1 MEKFNLLFNS
11 PSDWTMF
18 GDRISQVRAQEMF
31 PMLVAHAKERKTISY
46 GELAE
51 HFDLAWAM
59 PIMSAVI
66 CTTGTLYRL
75 ERNQLPQ
82 AQFAWNHG
90 KIPRIANMVTKSNG
104 APAGFVAEQLQYQES
119 PIDFPTLLKKIWDY
133 DKWDEVQ
140 KALGLSG

>member
-18 GDRISQVRAQEMF
+18 GNRISQVRAREMF
-31 PMLVAHAKERKTISY
+31 PMLVARAEERKTISY

-59 PIMSAVI
+59 PIMRAVI
-66 CTTGTLYRL
+66 CTTGTLYCL
-75 ERNQLPQ
+75 ERNQLSE

-104 APAGFVAEQLQYQES
+104 VPAGFVAEQLPLQES
-119 PIDFPTLLKKIWDY
+119 PMDFNTLLEKIWDY

>member
-1 MEKFNLLFNS
+1 METFNLLFNS

-18 GDRISQVRAQEMF
+18 GDRISQVRAREMF
-31 PMLVAHAKERKTISY
+31 PMLVAHAKERKSMSY
-46 GELAE
+46 GELAA
-51 HFDLAWAM
+51 HFNLAWAM

-66 CTTGTLYRL
+66 CTTDTLYRL

-104 APAGFVAEQLQYQES
+104 APAGFVTEQLPLQK
-119 PIDFPTLLKKIWDY
+119 PPVDFDTLLKAIWDY
-133 DKWDEVQ
+133 DKWDEVL
-140 KALGLSG
+140 KALKLSG

>member
-1 MEKFNLLFNS
+1 MS
-11 PSDWTMF
+11 C
-18 GDRISQVRAQEMF
+18 
-31 PMLVAHAKERKTISY
+31 
-46 GELAE
+46 GELAA
-51 HFDLAWAM
+51 HFNLAWAM

-66 CTTGTLYRL
+66 CPTGALYEL
-75 ERNQLPQ
+75 ERNELPQ
-82 AQFAWNHG
+82 AQFAWTHG

-104 APAGFVAEQLQYQES
+104 APAGFVADQLRYQEP